1 MSQLFGEHMKHITL
15 LALGMAACGQEVS
28 LENRPCPCT
37 TGWTCETGRNIC
49 VRDGETDPE
58 TQDAGGVAEGPD
70 GRSGQGPGSGGQGW
84 MPAELLVG
92 SATIETVR
100 FIDDQHGFLA
110 GSDGALHGLF
120 ATSDGGAI
128 WQLRPLDVAPYGVGS
143 SPSQTTILAV
153 GSGTQP
159 VWSSSDHGASFMA
172 VAWTLGGWPASVQFL
187 DEQTVFVGDEVG
199 DRVFRS
205 SDAGQTWSVHLF
217 GQDVLPG
224 TRAIESL
231 GSSHAWIVGGPSYR
245 GDGTGA
251 TVAYSSDAA
260 QTWTIAALTD
270 RAHQRAGGTLCA
282 IAVVSATEIWV
293 AGENRQ
299 VFHTTDG
306 MRTWTQL
313 DGIPLDVRHFGGVA
327 VRGNT
332 VVLAGSIGSGDYGLY
347 RSIDGGDTFQ
357 IIGRRSR
364 SGAWDPRGIHG
375 VTQTSQGDLFVY
387 GHDGLLWKY
396 SGVMLGGP

>member
-1 MSQLFGEHMKHITL
+1 MKHIVVLGL
-15 LALGMAACGQEVS
+15 LAWGMVACGPEVS

-37 TGWTCETGRNIC
+37 TGWTCETARSIC
-49 VRDGETDPE
+49 VRDGEVDPE
-58 TQDAGGVAEGPD
+58 ADAGAVAEGSD
-70 GRSGQGPGSGGQGW
+70 GRSGQSPGGQAW

-92 SATIETVR
+92 AATIEAVR
-100 FIDDQHGFLA
+100 FGDDQHGFLA
-110 GSDGALHGLF
+110 GSEGALPGVF
-120 ATSDGGAI
+120 ATVDGGAI
-128 WQLRPLDVAPYGVGS
+128 WSIRQLDVAPYGVGA
-143 SPSQTTILAV
+143 SPSLTTVLAA
-153 GSGTQP
+153 GNGTRP
-159 VWSSSDHGASFMA
+159 LWSSSDRGASF
-172 VAWTLGGWPASVQFL
+172 VPVSWTLDGWPASVRFL
-187 DEQTVFVGDEVG
+187 DEQNVLMGDEVA

-205 SDAGQTWSVHLF
+205 SDAGQTWSVHVF
-217 GQDVLPG
+217 GRDVLPG

-231 GSSHAWIVGGPSYR
+231 GSRHAWIVGGPAFR

-260 QTWTIAALTD
+260 QTWTIATLTD
-270 RAHQRAGGTLCA
+270 RAHSRIGGALHG
-282 IAVVSATEIWV
+282 IAVVSATEVWV

-313 DGIPLDVRHFGGVA
+313 QGIPADILHFGGIA

-332 VVLAGSIGSGDYGLY
+332 IVIAGSIGTSDYGLY

-364 SGAWDPRGIHG
+364 GGWDANGIHG
-375 VTQTSQGDLFVY
+375 VTQTSQGALFVY
-387 GHDGLLWKY
+387 GDAGLLWKY
-396 SGVMLGGP
+396 SGVMLGLP